1 MSLELV
7 CLDLDGTLVGASGA
21 PTTGVWEAAE
31 RARWAGLHLAICTA
45 RMGSGSSWEWAI
57 RLDPGGWHQ
66 FQTGA
71 SLMHTGTGETSSSP
85 LPSGAAETCAAV
97 AAEHGFVFE
106 CYADR
111 DYIVDSD
118 DVVARLHAD
127 LLGIP
132 YARRS
137 LTDLV
142 GTPLRT
148 QFIVPDAL
156 LDLALAS
163 IPEACD
169 ASGATSPVI
178 PGFHFVSITASGV
191 SKATGV
197 AALAT
202 LAGCEMSNVMMV
214 GDGQNDVS
222 AMNVVGHPVAMG
234 NAHAEA
240 TAASRYQVADVD
252 HDGVAEA
259 LDLAISLRTRRKP

>member
-1 MSLELV
+1 
-7 CLDLDGTLVGASGA
+7 
-21 PTTGVWEAAE
+21 
-31 RARWAGLHLAICTA
+31 
-45 RMGSGSSWEWAI
+45 
-57 RLDPGGWHQ
+57 
-66 FQTGA
+66 
-71 SLMHTGTGETSSSP
+71 MHTGTGDTSSSP
-85 LPSGAAETCAAV
+85 LPDGAADMCAAV
-97 AAEHGFVFE
+97 AAHHGFVFE

-118 DVVARLHAD
+118 DEVARLHAE

-137 LTDLV
+137 LADLV

-163 IPEACD
+163 VPEGCD

-197 AALAT
+197 ATLAE
-202 LAGCEMSNVMMV
+202 LAGCNMSDVMMV

-222 AMNVVGHPVAMG
+222 AMQVVGHPVAMG
-234 NAHAEA
+234 NAHGEA
-240 TAASRYQVADVD
+240 MAASRYQVADVEN
-252 HDGVAEA
+252 DGVAEA
-259 LDLAISLRTRRKP
+259 LDLAIGLRE